1 MIQVCLGYCVL
12 EANGGNPG
20 AHLRNGGP
28 SVSGWFS
35 LILHSALDRRKSIPH
50 SARRLARAAAGGG
63 GRWLGTGSVG
73 APSPVSGAQAGAV
86 MTRGMTRAMRRSADV
101 AGAGVRPRRPQGGTP
116 RHDPKA
122 GARIAHPTS
131 RARARI
137 KGQLGD
143 PRASIASPDLAPDVF
158 FLRVKLEE
166 TGELFRVANCRN
178 DMTVRELKEEL
189 DLMVGIP
196 FNLQRLQFLDQGG
209 PCPVPSHTSRAPSTQ
224 GPRPTPAQG
233 PQNISNYQRSQG
245 DQVNSN
251 HLEPHLER
259 PLGAQATQEPPTPN
273 TQVSQ

>member
-1 MIQVCLGYCVL
+1 M
-12 EANGGNPG
+12 
-20 AHLRNGGP
+20 
-28 SVSGWFS
+28 
-35 LILHSALDRRKSIPH
+35 
-50 SARRLARAAAGGG
+50 
-63 GRWLGTGSVG
+63 G

-101 AGAGVRPRRPQGGTP
+101 AGAGVRPRKPQGGTP

-122 GARIAHPTS
+122 GARTAPPTS

-137 KGQLGD
+137 KGQSGD
-143 PRASIASPDLAPDVF
+143 PRASIVSPDLAPDVF

-209 PCPVPSHTSRAPSTQ
+209 PCPVPSRTHELLPRKGPGPLLPWVSKIYLTTRGPKVTKST
-224 GPRPTPAQG
+224 PTTLNP
-233 PQNISNYQRSQG
+233 I
-245 DQVNSN
+245 
-251 HLEPHLER
+251 
-259 PLGAQATQEPPTPN
+259 
-273 TQVSQ
+273 